1 MNIWFFIIVIVAL
14 ALVIGPIT
22 MLRPSPAQ
30 KRREGLRLHATSH
43 GLRFSMRRLP
53 ALKTDMDQEAAP
65 MPAYY
70 LPPKAKPGTN
80 TEWIL
85 MRTSYAH
92 EGNFY
97 QEWDWQSDQRPPNLV
112 SDLLKEYLPKLP
124 VSVLAITHDN
134 LGVCA
139 FWLEKE
145 GVETLDLLIEML
157 NKLHQAANPPQIS

>member
-14 ALVIGPIT
+14 AMVIGPIT

-30 KRREGLRLHATSH
+30 KRREELRMHAASQ

-53 ALKTDMDQEAAP
+53 ALKTDMDKTAAAV
-65 MPAYY
+65 PAYY
-70 LPPKAKPGTN
+70 LPPRAKLAT
-80 TEWIL
+80 TTDWIL

-97 QEWDWQSDQRPPNLV
+97 QEWNWQCDQRPGSAV
-112 SDLLKEYLPKLP
+112 TALLKEYLPKLP
-124 VSVLAITHDN
+124 LSVSAVTHEN
-134 LGVCA
+134 LGTCV
-139 FWLEKE
+139 FWTEKE

-157 NKLHQAANPPQIS
+157 KSLDHATNPSPV